1 MRIME
6 NITTAK
12 LSLDYHQSEEYKQT
26 PYKEKLL
33 FILHY
38 AIKIPFFLF
47 LLSRMLRCLRHRGW
61 ISQGSKHR
69 MREDIESRITNIAT
83 GGEIPLIKI
92 AAGPLL
98 ASNSTSD
105 ANSQ

>member
-1 MRIME
+1 MD

-12 LSLDYHQSEEYKQT
+12 FSLDYHQSEAYKQT
-26 PYKEKLL
+26 VYMEKLL

-38 AIKIPFFLF
+38 AIIIPFLLF

-61 ISQGSKHR
+61 ISQGSERR

-98 ASNSTSD
+98 ASPSD
-105 ANSQ
+105 TNSQ